1 MSAQMEADVSRL
13 ILTEG
18 LLLDRCRWDEWLD
31 LYTDDAVYWVPAWKN
46 ESETT
51 SSPDTEISLIYYAG
65 RSGLAD
71 RVWRLKSG
79 LSVASMPLR
88 RTSHVATNV
97 LVEPGDGDDRATA
110 TAAFTVHHFDPKRRT
125 QHVFFGRYEYAFRRD
140 GTTWRIAAKTIL
152 LANDH
157 IPSVADFYLL

>member
-1 MSAQMEADVSRL
+1 MSEWRAEVKRA

-18 LLLDRCRWDEWLD
+18 LLLDQCRWDEWLD
-31 LYTDDAVYWVPAWKN
+31 LYAEDAVYWVPAWKN

-51 SSPDTEISLIYYAG
+51 SSPDTEISLVYYAG

-88 RTSHVATNV
+88 RTSHMVSNV
-97 LVEPGDGDDRATA
+97 MIDAGDDDDRATG
-110 TAAFTVHHFDPKRRT
+110 TAAFAVHYFDPKRRR
-125 QHVFFGRYEYAFRRD
+125 QHVFFGRYEYAFRRY
-140 GTTWRIAAKTIL
+140 GATWRIAAKTII
-152 LANDH
+152 LANDQ
-157 IPSVADFYLL
+157 IPTVADFYLL

>member
-1 MSAQMEADVSRL
+1 MTEWRAAVERV

-18 LLLDRCRWDEWLD
+18 LLLDRCDWDAWLD
-31 LYTDDAVYWVPAWKN
+31 LYAEDAVYWVPAWKS

-51 SSPDTEISLIYYAG
+51 ASPDTEISLIFYAG
-65 RSGLAD
+65 RSSLAD

-88 RTSHVATNV
+88 RTSHMVSNV
-97 LVEPGDGDDRATA
+97 LVEPGDDDDRAAA
-110 TAAFTVHHFDPKRRT
+110 TAAFAVHHFDPKRRR
-125 QHVFFGRYEYAFRRD
+125 QHVFFGRYEYAFRRI
-140 GTTWRIAAKTIL
+140 GERWQIGAKTTI

-157 IPSVADFYLL
+157 IPTVADFYLL